1 MEILCIG
8 DLNGDLIVPYGKALK
23 QTKGEDPVV
32 VSFRV
37 GGSVSNTAQYL
48 GYLGDRPHFVGDL
61 CGDSIGRACR
71 DELYKLGV
79 DLSYSVE
86 GSNVA
91 MLCVAVTEENGDR
104 LILPW
109 FPPGSTVP
117 HLTERSFS
125 KIPRKDYF
133 LFSGG
138 MMMNNEEETMAS
150 VTAFFREMKEATN
163 SRLLFDLNL
172 RIESYG
178 LDAIRRHYYEEML
191 SLCDVIIGNYE
202 GELRFFTSSS
212 DKEAGCLEL
221 GKDKIVICHDG
232 TNDILAVDHGT
243 SFRIPVEAVEVRHT
257 IGAGDVF
264 NAGLI
269 HGFSMGMDTRHAVEC
284 GAYHARNYLLRENRK

>member
-61 CGDSIGRACR
+61 CGDPIGRACR
-71 DELYKLGV
+71 DELRKLGV

-117 HLTERSFS
+117 HLTEKSFS
-125 KIPRKDYF
+125 RIPREDYW
-133 LFSGG
+133 LFTGG

-150 VTAFFREMKEATN
+150 VAAFFREMKETTN
-163 SRLLFDLNL
+163 SHLFFDMNL

-178 LDAIRRHYYEEML
+178 LDAVRRHYYEEMI
-191 SLCDVIIGNYE
+191 SLCDVIIGNYA
-202 GELRFFTSSS
+202 GEFSFFT
-212 DKEAGCLEL
+212 DTPDMETGCMEL
-221 GKDKIVICHDG
+221 GKDRIVICHNG
-232 TNDILAVDHGT
+232 TDPIFVANHGRAFT
-243 SFRIPVEAVEVRHT
+243 IPVDPVKAEHT

-264 NAGLI
+264 NAGIL
-269 HGFSMGMDTRHAVEC
+269 HGFASGMNCEEAVRE
-284 GAYHARNYLLRENRK
+284 GALQARNYLIREKI

>member
-1 MEILCIG
+1 MEILCVG

-23 QTKGEDPVV
+23 QVKGEDPVR

-37 GGSVSNTAQYL
+37 GGSVSNTVQYL

-61 CGDSIGRACR
+61 CSDSIGRSLQE
-71 DELYKLGV
+71 ELRKLGV
-79 DLSYSVE
+79 DLSYSTE

-91 MLCVAVTEENGDR
+91 MLCVAVLEENGDR

-109 FPPGSTVP
+109 LPPGSTLP
-117 HLTERSFS
+117 RLTAESFA
-125 KIPRKDYF
+125 KVPRKDYW

-138 MMMNNEEETMAS
+138 MMMSGEEPTMKS
-150 VTAFFREMKEATN
+150 VTEFFREMRKTTD

-178 LDAIRRHYYEEML
+178 LDAVRRHYYEEML

-202 GELRFFTSSS
+202 GELRFFASS
-212 DKEAGCLEL
+212 DDMETGCLEL
-221 GKDKIVICHDG
+221 GREKTIVCHNG
-232 TNDILAVDHGT
+232 TNDIFVVDHGV
-243 SFRIPVEAVEVRHT
+243 SFRVPVDAVEVRHT
-257 IGAGDVF
+257 VGAGDVF

-269 HGFSMGMDTRHAVEC
+269 HGLSLGMDTKQAVEA